1 MTFVKATTVGV
12 MMAVVAMVA
21 FTVCEFAVKY
31 ALSVAQAT
39 ADGTAIGGAAIG
51 FLAAA
56 GPVDLADAGEMTEL
70 ERGAS
75 MAIPSPL
82 SVLAAVAGFAYGYR
96 WTLKRASAHEAH

>member
-31 ALSVAQAT
+31 AFSVAQAT
-39 ADGTAIGGAAIG
+39 ADGTAVGGAA
-51 FLAAA
+51 
-56 GPVDLADAGEMTEL
+56 
-70 ERGAS
+70 

-82 SVLAAVAGFAYGYR
+82 SVLAAIAGFVYGYR

>member
-1 MTFVKATTVGV
+1 MTFVKATTAGV

-39 ADGTAIGGAAIG
+39 ADGTAIGGAA
-51 FLAAA
+51 
-56 GPVDLADAGEMTEL
+56 
-70 ERGAS
+70 

-96 WTLKRASAHEAH
+96 WTLERANAREAH

>member
-31 ALSVAQAT
+31 ALSVAQAN
-39 ADGTAIGGAAIG
+39 ADGTAIGGAA
-51 FLAAA
+51 
-56 GPVDLADAGEMTEL
+56 
-70 ERGAS
+70 

-82 SVLAAVAGFAYGYR
+82 SVVAAVAGFAYGYR